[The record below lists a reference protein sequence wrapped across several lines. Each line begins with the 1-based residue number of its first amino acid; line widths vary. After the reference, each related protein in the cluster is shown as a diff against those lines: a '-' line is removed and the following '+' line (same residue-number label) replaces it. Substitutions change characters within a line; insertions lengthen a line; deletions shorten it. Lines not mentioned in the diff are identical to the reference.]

1 MSVERTTEKEV
12 RAQPTVNNENVLPLK
27 HGERL
32 TREEFERRYE
42 AMPYLKKAELI

>member
-1 MSVERTTEKEV
+1 MSVEKMAEKEV

-32 TREEFERRYE
+32 TREESVGWVERNR
-42 AMPYLKKAELI
+42 